1 VLGGAVAQ
9 RVAAQMGH
17 GLAGQFALT
26 ADLQAWTKV
35 VVLAVV

>member
-17 GLAGQFALT
+17 GLAGQFALQLT
-26 ADLQAWTKV
+26 ADLRGLWVGAD
-35 VVLAVV
+35 